1 LARPVV
7 MSFRVSGWLYSHG
20 LIKPSGGRLRECSML
35 FRMVIMAAIMGLE
48 MLVPPLELVS
58 PTTTVGRI
66 QPRAKYQEI
75 PDIRKSPAR

>member
-1 LARPVV
+1 
-7 MSFRVSGWLYSHG
+7 
-20 LIKPSGGRLRECSML
+20 ML

-58 PTTTVGRI
+58 PTTTVGRV